1 MWFNKPSAPTGSSAT
16 RNDPTQQ
23 EPVQQRGAPR
33 FSNASALLSAAQ
45 IWSTESG
52 MHVDPIAPE
61 PIVEPAPAVE
71 PRQPAVNASEPLPQ
85 SSAPD
90 APKVAPVPTQP
101 VVAELILAA
110 TGMKRE
116 TAELR
121 PTATEVKLLSAPERS
136 LAETIAATPALSPAP
151 RIWPPRKL
159 SLALQGG
166 GTFSAFSWGVLERL
180 LEEPGVDFDT
190 ISGAS
195 AGAINAALLACGLAD
210 GGREA
215 ARKLLARF
223 WHRMTNEASFRSLM
237 LVGGFS
243 PASSEVSIGSG
254 LRGGRFDPFDLAPLH
269 EMLTGKINFAA
280 VQGPAAPRLL
290 IAATRVRDGGQRI
303 FRNAEITP
311 NVLLASTCPPQ
322 LQCPVEID
330 GEAYWDGGFA
340 TNPPIVGVV
349 HESSAADLL
358 VIQVT
363 PTRNSDVPDT
373 PAAIDRRLD
382 QITANA
388 VLNAELAALE
398 WARSDGLHPPRVHRL
413 AAEDEVEGLAQHS
426 ATDFG
431 RSFIATLHQRGRDAA
446 DRWLHQAPNGTVLAA
461 EVRRPAFPSTDVREI
476 VSA

>member
-1 MWFNKPSAPTGSSAT
+1 MWFRKTNLSGSSAT
-16 RNDPTQQ
+16 RDDLTTQQ
-23 EPVQQRGAPR
+23 EPVQQQAAPPC
-33 FSNASALLSAAQ
+33 SNASALLSAAQ
-45 IWSTESG
+45 IWSTGDSTSPA
-52 MHVDPIAPE
+52 PITAAPVVA
-61 PIVEPAPAVE
+61 PASPVEPSRPNDVAV
-71 PRQPAVNASEPLPQ
+71 
-85 SSAPD
+85 D
-90 APKVAPVPTQP
+90 APNVAPVATQP

-110 TGMKRE
+110 TGMKPI
-116 TAELR
+116 TELR
-121 PTATEVKLLSAPERS
+121 PTVTEVKLPATSERS
-136 LAETIAATPALSPAP
+136 LAQTIAATPALTPAP

-195 AGAINAALLACGLAD
+195 AGAINAALLVCGLAD

-215 ARKLLARF
+215 ARELLARF
-223 WHRMTNEASFRSLM
+223 WNRMTSEASFRSLM

-243 PASSEVSIGSG
+243 PASSEISVGSG
-254 LRGGRFDPFDLAPLH
+254 LRASRFDPFDLAPLQ

-280 VQGPAAPRLL
+280 VQDPAAPRLL
-290 IAATRVRDGGQRI
+290 IAATRVSDGSQRI
-303 FRNAEITP
+303 FRNAEVTP

-322 LQCPVEID
+322 LQSPIRID
-330 GEAYWDGGFA
+330 GEAYWDGGFTA
-340 TNPPIVGVV
+340 NPPIVSLV

-358 VIQVT
+358 VVQVT
-363 PTRNSDVPDT
+363 PARDDAIPDS

-382 QITANA
+382 QIAANA

-413 AAEDEVEGLAQHS
+413 AAEDTVKGLVQNS

-431 RSFIATLHQRGRDAA
+431 SGFIAMLHERGREAA
-446 DRWLHQAPNGTVLAA
+446 GRWLQEAPSGTTLAPQERRA
-461 EVRRPAFPSTDVREI
+461 EFDPAILDSLLV
-476 VSA
+476 